1 MLIGMATVT
10 LPPELERFAE
20 QAVAA
25 GRYRDLAELVA
36 VGVDLL
42 RQRETARAAFNAS
55 LEVAEAE
62 AERDGYVT
70 LDEIHDE
77 MTGIIAE
84 IRQARG

>member
-1 MLIGMATVT
+1 MLSAMETVT

-42 RQRETARAAFNAS
+42 RQREEARAAFNAS
-55 LEVAEAE
+55 LEAAEAE

-70 LDEIHDE
+70 LDEIRAE
-77 MTGIIAE
+77 MAGIIAE
-84 IRQARG
+84 ARRARG